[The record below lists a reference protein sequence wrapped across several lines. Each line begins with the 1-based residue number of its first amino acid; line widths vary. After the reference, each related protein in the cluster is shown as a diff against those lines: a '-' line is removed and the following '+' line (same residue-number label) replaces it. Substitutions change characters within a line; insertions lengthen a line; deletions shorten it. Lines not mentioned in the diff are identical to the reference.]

1 MLIDHTSQR
10 YLFIET
16 YGCQMNIAD
25 SELIAA
31 ILGTVGYELTD
42 DLNKADAVVVNTC
55 SIRENAEQRV
65 RGRLAELCGL
75 RKHRK
80 VIIAIMGCMAQRIGD
95 DLIRL
100 GADVVAGPDS
110 YRDLPHLFAEAEMG
124 HSSIS
129 ANLSTTETYS
139 DLRPV
144 RLPSSAFTAFV
155 SIMRGCNNFC
165 SYCIVPYTRGR
176 ERSRAIDS
184 ILDEI
189 NTYKANGR
197 HEITLIGQ
205 NVNSYN
211 YKDEQGNATSFAA
224 LLAAVA
230 TNFPDLRIRFTTS
243 HPKDMTDDI
252 LETIAQYPN
261 VCNHIHLPLQ
271 SGSSRI
277 LKLMNRHYNIDDY
290 MARVDSIRR
299 IIPDCGLTTDV
310 FCGFSSETEEDH
322 KETLRIME
330 AVGYDSAFMFQYSE
344 RPGTYA
350 AKHLPD
356 DVPPEVKNRRLQE
369 IIALQNRLSLES
381 NQRDINKVFDVMIE
395 GRARR
400 SSEQVIGRNQQ
411 NKAVVLAAVPD
422 LKPGTLVKVKIT
434 SASQATLLGERVE

>member
-411 NKAVVLAAVPD
+411 NKAVVLATAPD

>member
-1 MLIDHTSQR
+1 MLADHTSQKH
-10 YLFIET
+10 LFIET

-42 DLNKADAVVVNTC
+42 DLAAADAVVVNTC
-55 SIRENAEQRV
+55 SIRDNAEQRV
-65 RGRLAELCGL
+65 KGRLSELCGI

-80 VIIAIMGCMAQRIGD
+80 IIIGIMGCMAQRLGD
-95 DLIRL
+95 ELL
-100 GADVVAGPDS
+100 SMGADIVAGPDS
-110 YRDLPHLFAEAEMG
+110 YRDLPHLFAEAELG
-124 HSSIS
+124 HKSIS
-129 ANLSTTETYS
+129 AALSTTETYS

-176 ERSRAIDS
+176 ERSRSVQS
-184 ILDEI
+184 ILEEI
-189 NTYKANGR
+189 ATYQMNGR

-211 YKDEQGNATSFAA
+211 YKDEQGNTTSFAT
-224 LLAAVA
+224 LLSEVA
-230 TNFPDLRIRFTTS
+230 TQFPDLRIRFTTS

-252 LETIAQYPN
+252 LETIAKYPN

-290 MARVDSIRR
+290 MARIESIRR
-299 IIPDCGLTTDV
+299 IIPDCGITTDV

-330 AVGYDSAFMFQYSE
+330 EVGYDSAFMFQYSE

-356 DVPPEVKNRRLQE
+356 NVPADVKNRRLQE

-381 NQRDINKVFDVMIE
+381 NNRDVNKVFDVMIE

-400 SSEQVIGRNQQ
+400 SAEQVIGRTQQ
-411 NKAVVLAAVPD
+411 NKAVVLAAAPD
-422 LKPGTLVKVKIT
+422 LKVGSIVKVKIT
-434 SASQATLLGERVE
+434 SASQATLFGERV

>member
-110 YRDLPHLFAEAEMG
+110 YRDLPPLFAEAEMG

-224 LLAAVA
+224 LLAS
-230 TNFPDLRIRFTTS
+230 RKTS
-243 HPKDMTDDI
+243 
-252 LETIAQYPN
+252 
-261 VCNHIHLPLQ
+261 
-271 SGSSRI
+271 
-277 LKLMNRHYNIDDY
+277 
-290 MARVDSIRR
+290 
-299 IIPDCGLTTDV
+299 
-310 FCGFSSETEEDH
+310 
-322 KETLRIME
+322 
-330 AVGYDSAFMFQYSE
+330 
-344 RPGTYA
+344 
-350 AKHLPD
+350 
-356 DVPPEVKNRRLQE
+356 
-369 IIALQNRLSLES
+369 
-381 NQRDINKVFDVMIE
+381 
-395 GRARR
+395 
-400 SSEQVIGRNQQ
+400 
-411 NKAVVLAAVPD
+411 
-422 LKPGTLVKVKIT
+422 
-434 SASQATLLGERVE
+434 LGV